1 MSLKGVV
8 EIWGGKNHLWK
19 RVILSLLGT
28 TSRASPSPKR
38 VKPSLEAPNK
48 LKKTSLSNKA
58 PNYKKRKTWSLNLK
72 EFWVKK
78 KKERKKILNPYLSF
92 SSCPSL
98 SSSAS
103 YYYSAPCLHS
113 NSPSPLFFFF
123 FFFLFFYLSLSL
135 SFYFLVLFLC

>member
-1 MSLKGVV
+1 M

-19 RVILSLLGT
+19 RVTLSLLGT
-28 TSRASPSPKR
+28 TTRANPSPKR

-58 PNYKKRKTWSLNLK
+58 LNYKKRKTMEPQFKGILDK
-72 EFWVKK
+72 E
-78 KKERKKILNPYLSF
+78 KERKKEKILNPYLSF
-92 SSCPSL
+92 SSYLSL

-103 YYYSAPCLHS
+103 YYCSAPCLHS
-113 NSPSPLFFFF
+113 GSPSPLF
-123 FFFLFFYLSLSL
+123 LLLLLLSLSL